1 MKRLTCPMNGPRNIE
16 EFQSFGP
23 LRDMPDPDALS
34 DAEWARHLF
43 RAENR
48 RGRVIEWWRHVPSNY
63 FFLAERD
70 IVTNEIVRSFDPSE
84 LFSPSPQETGA

>member
-1 MKRLTCPMNGPRNIE
+1 MKLLTCPMNGVRNID

-23 LRDMPDPDALS
+23 VREPMEPDGVS

-43 RAENR
+43 RAQNR
-48 RGRVIEWWRHVPSNY
+48 RGVVLEWWRHVPSNY

-70 IVTNEIVRSFDPSE
+70 IVTDQVLRTFPASE
-84 LFSPSPQETGA
+84 FGARP

>member
-1 MKRLTCPMNGPRNIE
+1 MKILTCPMNGPRNID

-23 LRDMPDPDALS
+23 VREALDPDAVS
-34 DAEWARHLF
+34 DAEWSRHLF

-70 IVTNEIVRSFDPSE
+70 IVTNEVIRTFDPSE
-84 LFSPSPQETGA
+84 REKGA

>member
-1 MKRLTCPMNGPRNIE
+1 MKLMTCPLNGPRNID

-23 LRDMPDPDALS
+23 VRDTTDPGVFGDADWS
-34 DAEWARHLF
+34 RHLF

-48 RGRVIEWWRHVPSNY
+48 KGRVIEWWRHVPSNT

-70 IVTNEIVRSFDPSE
+70 IVTNEIVRTFEPAAGDAP
-84 LFSPSPQETGA
+84 

>member
-1 MKRLTCPMNGPRNIE
+1 MKLLTCPMNGSRNIE

-23 LRDMPDPDALS
+23 LRADPAPDSLS
-34 DAEWARHLF
+34 DVEWSRHLF

-48 RGRVIEWWRHVPSNY
+48 RGIVTEWWRHVPSNY

-70 IVTNEIVRSFDPSE
+70 IVTDRILRTFDPSE
-84 LFSPSPQETGA
+84 RPAAPGAGA

>member
-1 MKRLTCPMNGPRNIE
+1 MKLLTCPMNGLRNID

-23 LRDMPDPDALS
+23 VREALDPDTAS
-34 DAEWARHLF
+34 DAEWSRHLF

-70 IVTNEIVRSFDPSE
+70 IATDEVIRTFDPAE
-84 LFSPSPQETGA
+84 QESSGRGTRA